1 MNGRIILYAS
11 VLAALCLAAA
21 GSIFSSEQAGYDVS
35 KVASGQGWSVIN
47 RGASV
52 LEDGGRKGV
61 RFDERPGQGIAWLTG
76 LVFGEGTI
84 EIDLRGKEVE
94 QRSFLGVVFRGQDEN
109 TFEAIYFRPFNF
121 LSSDP
126 VKAGHSVQYV
136 SHPDFTW
143 QKLRAEKPEQ
153 YENPVKP
160 LPDPN
165 GWFHA
170 RIVLTA
176 AKVSVF
182 VDGASE
188 PCLEVEKLGKLGP
201 GKFGLFVGNN
211 SGGDF
216 AGLKLTPIK

>member
-1 MNGRIILYAS
+1 MRRRSFFIIS
-11 VLAALCLAAA
+11 IQIALCVAAA
-21 GSIFSSEQAGYDVS
+21 GLIFSSEQASYDLS
-35 KVASGQGWSVIN
+35 KVASGQGWTVVN
-47 RGASV
+47 RGAST

-76 LVFGEGTI
+76 VVFGEGEI

-94 QRSFLGVVFRGQDEN
+94 QRSFLGVVFHGQDDN

-121 LSSDP
+121 RGSDP

-182 VDGASE
+182 VDGASD
-188 PCLEVEKLGKLGP
+188 PCLEVDKLGKLGP
-201 GKFGLFVGNN
+201 GKVGLFVGNN

-216 AGLKLTPIK
+216 SGLKLTPIK